1 MAKTPFN
8 FFNPAAFKE
17 KITEFSTLE
26 GRKPTQE
33 IKVMFD
39 ENLKAK
45 LRQPNEEIR
54 KFSHE
59 SDDKFKK
66 IYNSLLHKIENNEK
80 GSFDETDTL

>member
-8 FFNPAAFKE
+8 FFNPVAFKE
-17 KITEFSTLE
+17 KITEFSILE

-39 ENLKAK
+39 ENLKTK
-45 LRQPNEEIR
+45 LRQPHEEIR
-54 KFSHE
+54 KFTQE
-59 SDDKFKK
+59 SDEKFKK

-80 GSFDETDTL
+80 GSWN